1 MSDDRP
7 RIHWISPL
15 PPAETDIAHYTRRIL
30 SELAERADLTLWTD
44 AESWDAG
51 LDAICPVRHLNPQRI
66 VPGQMRPNGARGDRP
81 GTVFINIGN
90 AWCFHAGLL
99 ALARRMPSVIVL
111 HDLAVQEMVCDAVRN
126 GLLAREDY
134 LASMQHWY
142 GEEGRNAAQE
152 VLGDRQS
159 AVDLGQRFPGFELTM
174 ENAAAVLTHTQAA
187 AQAVAARGFLPAYRL
202 DLPFRATGPTYS
214 GRAMQ
219 GPLRLVQFGHIGPNR
234 RLEQV
239 LEALAGMGPGF
250 DFVLDIVGKLWN
262 PELIEARC
270 SELGIARK
278 VRRHGYVPEAELDA
292 LLGRAHLVFNLRH
305 PTMGEASGSQLRIWN
320 AAAASVV
327 TDQGWYQNL
336 PKDTVA
342 HIPLD
347 GEIPAL
353 QELLARLEKDRN
365 FGQALGLAG
374 RKRLIERHSPA
385 QYADGIVDVAN
396 AFERDVRDAFFADSA
411 RWLLSEGPSETPE
424 LSDRS
429 QRLPSLKQDRLAQL
443 F

>member
-111 HDLAVQEMVCDAVRN
+111 HDLAVQEMFCDAVRN

-142 GEEGRNAAQE
+142 GEEGRNAAQK
-152 VLGDRQS
+152 VLEGRQS
-159 AVDLGQRFPGFELTM
+159 VVDLGQRFPGFELTM

-202 DLPFRATGPTYS
+202 DLPFRATGSACS

-234 RLEQV
+234 CLEQV

-270 SELGIARK
+270 SELGIDGK

-327 TDQGWYQNL
+327 TDQGWYHHL
-336 PKDTVA
+336 PEGTVFRVPVEEDVAALRALLERLDKDRTIGQSLGA
-342 HIPLD
+342 A
-347 GEIPAL
+347 GY
-353 QELLARLEKDRN
+353 ARLVECH
-365 FGQALGLAG
+365 G
-374 RKRLIERHSPA
+374 PA
-385 QYADGIVDVAN
+385 EYADGIAEVAR
-396 AFERDVRDAFFADSA
+396 AFESDTRDAVLA
-411 RWLLSEGPSETPE
+411 RAARRLLSRGAEDTG
-424 LSDRS
+424 LVR
-429 QRLPSLKQDRLAQL
+429 RRLAR
-443 F
+443 FF